1 MSWIKEQMSVNYYIL
16 YSHENIRNK
25 SDEDKVKLE
34 NKLRIEDEEV
44 AQIREECIR
53 MLTAKKDTIYEIT
66 QCVIHKEDA
75 KIYTED
81 LKNILTSRIVE
92 TNRRVEKIEEL
103 KRKKLEFLISK

>member
-34 NKLRIEDEEV
+34 NKLRIDEEV

-53 MLTAKKDTIYEIT
+53 MLTAK
-66 QCVIHKEDA
+66 
-75 KIYTED
+75 
-81 LKNILTSRIVE
+81 
-92 TNRRVEKIEEL
+92 
-103 KRKKLEFLISK
+103 